1 MASGWSLRAAMPNF
15 SRENFSNGRLRYSP
29 RIQRNCRGTFAGVF
43 PSCGTS
49 PRKTSLSITSCF
61 KNACPTSCFGTRSI
75 FSPTRCDPISNP
87 SAVSA
92 QTVVHPSALPNPRS
106 PRNTA
111 ACPPTFAAN
120 CLNLVDD
127 LALLLPGNINLSTCS
142 LVRYRHTAK
151 NPHNSLS
158 LSVNCRFRPA
168 SLNTANC
175 SITSPHRKSHFPAT
189 QSSGWEWVAGK
200 GRRPLN
206 DDPDARRAERQVLDS
221 AGRKRQQPRNSPR
234 KPHRATDSKPLD
246 PSTDRASLRA
256 WFRALRPSPP
266 CN

>member
-1 MASGWSLRAAMPNF
+1 MASGWSRRASVCDF
-15 SRENFSNGRLRYSP
+15 SRQNSWNGRLRYSP
-29 RIQRNCRGTFAGVF
+29 SSQRNRRGTFAGVF
-43 PSCGTS
+43 PSCATS
-49 PRKTSLSITSCF
+49 PRKTSFNMTSCF
-61 KNACPTSCFGTRSI
+61 KNDCPTSCFGTRSN
-75 FSPTRCDPISNP
+75 FSPTLCDPISKP

-92 QTVVHPSALPNPRS
+92 QTLVPPPAPPKPRS

-111 ACPPTFAAN
+111 ACPPTLAAN
-120 CLNLVDD
+120 CLSLVDD

-151 NPHNSLS
+151 NPHNSRS

-200 GRRPLN
+200 GRRLPH
-206 DDPDARRAERQVLDS
+206 DDPDARRAECQGLDS
-221 AGRKRQQPRNSPR
+221 GGRNRQSPRTPPR
-234 KPHRATDSKPLD
+234 KPHRATGSKPLD
-246 PSTDRASLRA
+246 PTTDRASLRA
-256 WFRALRPSPP
+256 
-266 CN
+266 